1 MSDYETIGRAYSGK
15 ALDAQRWV
23 INVVEKALGDLNIHE
38 HDEEDILLSLNMIKQ
53 ALAIADLLDVRT
65 HIVNRIEW
73 PTTQPTTEVTP

>member
-1 MSDYETIGRAYSGK
+1 MSDYETVGRAYSGK

-23 INVVEKALGDLNIHE
+23 IAVIDRTLLVMDPLEIREEETLISLNI
-38 HDEEDILLSLNMIKQ
+38 IQQ

-73 PTTQPTTEVTP
+73 PTTQQTQEVTI